1 MIRNIIFDIGN
12 VLVDFCWADFL
23 KTKGFDEAMIDRIA
37 KASILTETWNE
48 LDRGVWTEE
57 ELLDGFVKNDPEIE
71 KELRLAFGNITG
83 IVRLRDYAC
92 DWVKELKAK
101 GYQVYYLSNYG
112 LKTRRET
119 AEDLIFMPLMD
130 GGIMSYEVKLI
141 KPSFEIYERLLETYR
156 LKAEECVFL
165 DDTLRNVEAA
175 RKVGM
180 EAIQFTTK
188 EAAVEQLL
196 ALGVNA

>member
-1 MIRNIIFDIGN
+1 MIRNIVFDIGN

-23 KTKGFDEAMIDRIA
+23 AAKGFDEAMIERIA
-37 KASILTETWNE
+37 KASVLTETWNE

-57 ELLDGFVKNDPEIE
+57 ELIDGFVKNDPEIE

-101 GYQVYYLSNYG
+101 GYGVYYLSNYG
-112 LKTRRET
+112 LKTRVET

-130 GGIMSYEVKLI
+130 GGIMSYEVKLV
-141 KPSFEIYERLLETYR
+141 KPSLEIYQLLLEQYQ

-175 RKVGM
+175 KKVGM
-180 EAIQFTTK
+180 EAIHFTTK
-188 EAAVEQLL
+188 EAAIEQLK